1 MENVIQS
8 DGDNYLLPVREVVRR
23 LGVARRTLEREISR
37 KRFPRPL
44 KIGSKS
50 VYRAS
55 DVEAYVKRLVAERD
69 AKRIE
74 GLLAS

>member
-1 MENVIQS
+1 
-8 DGDNYLLPVREVVRR
+8 
-23 LGVARRTLEREISR
+23 
-37 KRFPRPL
+37 L